1 MKYAVLG
8 AGLMGRAAAYDL
20 LRHDDTELV
29 IIADSNRKAL
39 ENAKAFLKDKRLK
52 AQMFDATNLAQ
63 VENIFTK
70 VDSAVAAV
78 HYGFNLNF
86 TRAAIKT
93 KTHFCDMG
101 GNSAIVDKQLALNK
115 KAQKA
120 GITVIPDCGLAPG
133 MVSLFT
139 RWGIDQY
146 PWADSVKIRVGGL
159 PQKPAGALKYERL
172 FSVEGLINE
181 YIEPVR
187 IIREGK
193 IQTIEPLS
201 EIESLEFPAPYGR
214 LEAFTTSGGTST
226 LVDTYKNRLKNLDY
240 KTIRY
245 PGHCIA
251 IRAMYE
257 LGYFAENP
265 VATKSGKMIPRH
277 LSRVLF
283 ENNIPVCRDDVTL
296 MRVIFEGS
304 GNKHEITIIDKATS
318 KPHLT
323 AMMRTTAFPAAIIS
337 WMQAHGYIAAIGV
350 LPQELCVPVELFIA
364 ELQKRDISIEGI

>member
-29 IIADSNRKAL
+29 TIADSDRKAL
-39 ENAKAFLKDKRLK
+39 DNAKAFLKDKRLK
-52 AQMFDATNLAQ
+52 AQTFDAANPAQ
-63 VENIFTK
+63 VEKIFTK
-70 VDSAVAAV
+70 VDSAIGAV
-78 HYGFNLNF
+78 HYEFNLGF

-101 GNSAIVDKQLALNK
+101 GNSAIVDKQLALNL
-115 KAQKA
+115 KAKKA

-139 RWGIDQY
+139 RWGIERF
-146 PWADSVKIRVGGL
+146 PWVDSVKIRVGGL
-159 PQKPAGALKYERL
+159 PQKPPGALKYERL

-187 IIREGK
+187 IIRDGK

-201 EIESLEFPAPYGR
+201 EIESIEFPPPYGA

-245 PGHCIA
+245 PGHCAI

-257 LGYFAENP
+257 LGYFNEKP
-265 VATKSGKMIPRH
+265 IITKSGKVIPRH
-277 LSRVLF
+277 LARVLF
-283 ENNIPVCRDDVTL
+283 ENNIPICRDDVTL

-318 KPHLT
+318 NPHLT

-337 WMQAHGYIAAIGV
+337 WMQAHGYIATTGV
-350 LPQELCVPVELFIA
+350 LPQELCVPVEPFIA
-364 ELQKRDISIEGI
+364 ELQKRGISISGI

>member
-29 IIADSNRKAL
+29 ILADSSRMAL
-39 ENAKAFLKDKRLK
+39 ANANIFLKSKKIKL
-52 AQMFDATNLAQ
+52 QTFDASNVTQ
-63 VENIFTK
+63 VEKIFGR
-70 VDSAVAAV
+70 VDAAIAAV

-86 TRAAIKT
+86 TKAAIKT
-93 KTHFCDMG
+93 KTYFCDMG
-101 GNSAIVDKQLALNK
+101 GNSAIVDKQLALSA

-120 GITVIPDCGLAPG
+120 GIIVIPDCGLAPG
-133 MVSLFT
+133 MVSLFA
-139 RWGIDQY
+139 RWGIEKF
-146 PWADSVKIRVGGL
+146 PWVDSVKIRVGGL
-159 PQKPAGALKYERL
+159 PQKPTGALNYERL

-187 IIREGK
+187 IIRDGK
-193 IQTIEPLS
+193 IKTIEPLS
-201 EIESLEFPAPYGR
+201 ETESLEFPAPYGT

-226 LVDTYKNRLKNLDY
+226 LVDTYRNRLNNLDY

-245 PGHCIA
+245 PGHCVA
-251 IRAMYE
+251 IRSMYE
-257 LGYFAENP
+257 LGYFAAKP
-265 VATKSGKMIPRH
+265 VSTKSGKIVPRH
-277 LSRVLF
+277 LSRALF
-283 ENNIPVCRDDVTL
+283 ENNIPVCQNDVTL

-304 GNKHEITIIDKATS
+304 GNKHEITIIDQATE

-337 WMQAHGYIAAIGV
+337 WMQAHGYIAAVGV
-350 LPQELCVPVELFIA
+350 LPQELCVPIEPFIA
-364 ELQKRDISIEGI
+364 ELQKRGVTIQGV